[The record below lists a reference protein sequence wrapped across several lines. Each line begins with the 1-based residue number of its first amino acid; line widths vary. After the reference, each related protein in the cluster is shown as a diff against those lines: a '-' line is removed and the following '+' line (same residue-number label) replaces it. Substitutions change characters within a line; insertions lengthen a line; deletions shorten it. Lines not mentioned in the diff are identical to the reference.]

1 MGCYQAIGHAGQAGA
16 CWSLQG
22 KLQAVCCL
30 WLAVQAASWRA
41 GRGQEDFRPVRI
53 QKGPIHDTHD
63 ACYYRGIAPVRVWG
77 LSLTKPL
84 DLAWQDCL
92 DSDDGSCQHPMTLT
106 SQSYECRQSSRT

>member
-1 MGCYQAIGHAGQAGA
+1 M
-16 CWSLQG
+16 
-22 KLQAVCCL
+22 
-30 WLAVQAASWRA
+30 QAASWRA
-41 GRGQEDFRPVRI
+41 GRGQEAFRPVRI
-53 QKGPIHDTHD
+53 QKGPIHGTHD

-92 DSDDGSCQHPMTLT
+92 DSDDGSCQRPMTLT

>member
-1 MGCYQAIGHAGQAGA
+1 MQGKLELAGA
-16 CWSLQG
+16 CRVSCKLFAVCG
-22 KLQAVCCL
+22 LRCKLQAGG
-30 WLAVQAASWRA
+30 LA
-41 GRGQEDFRPVRI
+41 G
-53 QKGPIHDTHD
+53 D